1 MQAAKPA
8 AAVDEELWRA
18 VWSNFPSTLWNFCK
32 TDTVDGDPFNR
43 MNQRANNP
51 DRIGESF

>member
-1 MQAAKPA
+1 MQAAEPA

-43 MNQRANNP
+43 MSQRANNP
-51 DRIGESF
+51 E